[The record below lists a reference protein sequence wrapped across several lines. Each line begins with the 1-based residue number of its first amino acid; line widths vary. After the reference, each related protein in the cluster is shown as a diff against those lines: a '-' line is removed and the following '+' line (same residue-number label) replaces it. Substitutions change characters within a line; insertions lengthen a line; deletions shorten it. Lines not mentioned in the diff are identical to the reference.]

1 MNVAITNAYQ
11 APLVEFEWRA
21 EEDRTATI
29 AAGHTQYKQV
39 AYAVVQVPGSRDVFE
54 AEANAWLQQLDFE
67 ADVGRVPRD
76 IAQKF
81 REGFNRW
88 ADQGTFDGIGTPVA
102 SGGVFTPV
110 EQKAAVSLGLHTIEL
125 LAECGED
132 AIAKL
137 GPGGRDM
144 KKRAKKYLDA
154 LTSGEAKLAAQ
165 IEVQRIENEALKE
178 RLNALEEALK
188 AAHRDLNKNPPKLNK

>member
-1 MNVAITNAYQ
+1 
-11 APLVEFEWRA
+11 
-21 EEDRTATI
+21 
-29 AAGHTQYKQV
+29 
-39 AYAVVQVPGSRDVFE
+39 
-54 AEANAWLQQLDFE
+54 
-67 ADVGRVPRD
+67 VPRD

-81 REGFNRW
+81 REGFHRW
-88 ADQGTFDGIGTPVA
+88 AEQGTFDGIGTPVA
-102 SGGVFTPV
+102 SGGVFTPA
-110 EQKAAVSLGLHTIEL
+110 EQKAAIALGLHTFEL
-125 LAECGED
+125 LEACGED

-137 GPGGRDM
+137 GPNGRDM